1 MPIKLAILGFR
12 QVKCELPSTAVGGY
26 HDELWDGQ
34 AGVVCTYNSQ
44 MKTLKNYKILVVS
57 CGLLIALSQL
67 ASSQEKIATDS
78 FVQKVVPFLKAHCY
92 ECHNAEEPEGGIA
105 FEKYN
110 KSANVQRN
118 YDLWEQVIRLVNEHQ
133 MPPAD
138 QPQPSKDEIAEVSLA
153 LEAVLA
159 SFDCSADQHPGR
171 VTIRRLNKAEY
182 NNTIRDLTGLD
193 LKLADAFPSDDV
205 GEGFDNIGDVLSL
218 PPILLE
224 KYLEAAYTIADGIF
238 EDRKLSKQVFPHEP
252 ASDNLLAQAQAA
264 RLNIQHFASR
274 AFRRP
279 VSQDE
284 QVRLFTIMRD
294 AWGQD
299 ADSKEI
305 YKTVVVAILTSPHF
319 LFRIEKDPEQG
330 DEDGVRKLD
339 GFELASRLSYFLW
352 SSMPDQRLL
361 DLAKTG
367 ELTKRD
373 VLVAETKRM
382 LLDPKAK
389 SLVENFAGQWLQLR
403 DVTRLEPDPDLFP
416 NFDDELQRS
425 MRRETELFFE
435 AMINED
441 RSVLEFLTADFT
453 YVDQR
458 LASHYGM
465 EPLKKEGF
473 QRVNLS
479 QGRRGIL
486 THASILMLTSNPTR
500 TSPVKRG
507 KWILDNILAEPP
519 PPPPADVPELEEG
532 IETLGSLREQM
543 EQHRANES
551 CAVCHRTMDA
561 LGFGL
566 ENFDAI
572 GAWRDRDGK
581 FEIDASGE
589 LPGGLSFNGPD
600 GLMKILTESK
610 AEQFC
615 RCLAQKLLTY
625 SLGRGLTTY
634 DRCVINDAYARLQAK
649 EYRFSELV
657 IAIVTSDPFT
667 MRESV
672 PAED

>member
-1 MPIKLAILGFR
+1 M
-12 QVKCELPSTAVGGY
+12 
-26 HDELWDGQ
+26 
-34 AGVVCTYNSQ
+34 N
-44 MKTLKNYKILVVS
+44 TLKTYKILVVA
-57 CGLLIALSQL
+57 CGLLIASCEV
-67 ASSQEKIATDS
+67 ANSQETNGSDS
-78 FVQKVVPFLKAHCY
+78 FAREVVPFLKAHCY
-92 ECHNAEEPEGGIA
+92 ECHNADEPEGGIA
-105 FEKYN
+105 FDQYK
-110 KSANVQRN
+110 KTANVQQN

-138 QPQPSKDEIAEVSLA
+138 QTQPSTAAVSKLSLA
-153 LEAVLA
+153 LEAVLK
-159 SFDCSADQHPGR
+159 SFDCSADKHPGR

-182 NNTIRDLTGLD
+182 DNTIRDLTGLD
-193 LKLADAFPSDDV
+193 LKLADGFPSDDV

-224 KYLEAAYTIADGIF
+224 KYIEAAYTIADGIF
-238 EDRKLSKQVFPHEP
+238 EDKKLAKTVFPNQP
-252 ASDNLLAQAQAA
+252 AADNLLAQAEAA

-279 VSQDE
+279 VTQDE

-299 ADSKEI
+299 TESEEI
-305 YKTVVVAILTSPHF
+305 YKTVVVAVLTSPHF
-319 LFRIEKDPEQG
+319 LFRVEKDPG
-330 DEDGVRKLD
+330 KDDKDGIRKLD

-367 ELTKRD
+367 KLTQRD
-373 VLVAETKRM
+373 VLVSETKRM
-382 LLDPKAK
+382 LLDPKAIAI
-389 SLVENFAGQWLQLR
+389 VENFAGQWLQLR

-416 NFDDELQRS
+416 AFDDDLQQS
-425 MRRETELFFE
+425 MRKETELFFQ
-435 AMINED
+435 AMITED
-441 RSVLEFLTADFT
+441 RNVLEFLTADFT

-458 LASHYGM
+458 LASHYGLQ
-465 EPLKKEGF
+465 PVKEKGF
-473 QRVNLS
+473 QRVKLPKK
-479 QGRRGIL
+479 RRGIL

-581 FEIDASGE
+581 FDIDATGE
-589 LPGGLSFNGPD
+589 LPGGIRFNGAD
-600 GLMKILTESK
+600 GLMRILTENK

-615 RCLAQKLLTY
+615 RCLTQKLLIY
-625 SLGRGLTTY
+625 GLGRGLTSY
-634 DRCVINDAYARLQAK
+634 DRCVINDAYSRLQEN

-657 IAIVTSDPFT
+657 ISIVTSDPFT
-667 MRESV
+667 MRESISQ
-672 PAED
+672 DH

>member
-1 MPIKLAILGFR
+1 M
-12 QVKCELPSTAVGGY
+12 
-26 HDELWDGQ
+26 
-34 AGVVCTYNSQ
+34 N
-44 MKTLKNYKILVVS
+44 TLKPCRNLVVA
-57 CGLLIALSQL
+57 CGLLIASCHV
-67 ASSQEKIATDS
+67 ASSQEKIATGT
-78 FVQKVVPFLKAHCY
+78 FVGGVVPFLEAHCY
-92 ECHNAEEPEGGIA
+92 ECHNADEPEGGIA
-105 FEKYN
+105 FDKYN
-110 KSANVQRN
+110 KAANVQQN

-138 QPQPSKDEIAEVSLA
+138 QPQPSADEIAAVSLA
-153 LEAVLA
+153 LEGVLE
-159 SFDCSADQHPGR
+159 SFDCSVDKHPGR

-193 LKLADAFPSDDV
+193 LKLANAFPSDDV

-238 EDRKLSKQVFPHEP
+238 DDKQLSKRIFPHEP

-279 VSQDE
+279 VTQDE

-299 ADSKEI
+299 AESTEI
-305 YKTVVVAILTSPHF
+305 YKTVVVAVLTSPHF
-319 LFRIEKDPEQG
+319 LFRIEKDPAQD
-330 DEDGVRKLD
+330 DEDEIRKLD

-361 DLAKTG
+361 DLAKMG
-367 ELTKRD
+367 KLTERD
-373 VLVAETKRM
+373 VLVTETRRM
-382 LLDPKAK
+382 LLDPKAGAI
-389 SLVENFAGQWLQLR
+389 VENFAGQWLQLR

-416 NFDDELQRS
+416 TFDDGLQQS
-425 MRRETELFFE
+425 MRKETELFFQ
-435 AMINED
+435 AMITED
-441 RSVLEFLTADFT
+441 RNVLEFLTADFT

-465 EPLKKEGF
+465 QPVKDQGF
-473 QRVNLS
+473 QRVKLLK
-479 QGRRGIL
+479 GRRGIL

-519 PPPPADVPELEEG
+519 PPPPANVPELEEG

-589 LPGGLSFNGPD
+589 LPGGISFDGAD
-600 GLMKILTESK
+600 GLMKILTENK

-625 SLGRGLTTY
+625 GLGRGLTTY
-634 DRCVINDAYARLQAK
+634 DRCVINDAYSRLQAND
-649 EYRFSELV
+649 YRFSELV
-657 IAIVTSDPFT
+657 ISIVTSDPFT
-667 MRESV
+667 MRESISL
-672 PAED
+672 DD

>member
-1 MPIKLAILGFR
+1 M
-12 QVKCELPSTAVGGY
+12 
-26 HDELWDGQ
+26 
-34 AGVVCTYNSQ
+34 N
-44 MKTLKNYKILVVS
+44 TLKKCKILVAA
-57 CGLLIALSQL
+57 CGLLIASCHV
-67 ASSQEKIATDS
+67 ASSQEAFAEDS
-78 FVQKVVPFLKAHCY
+78 FLREVVPFLKVHCY
-92 ECHNAEEPEGGIA
+92 ECHNADEPEGGIA

-110 KSANVQRN
+110 KNANVQES
-118 YDLWEQVIRLVNEHQ
+118 YDLWEQVIRLLNEHQ

-138 QPQPSKDEIAEVSLA
+138 QPQPSKSEIAKVSLA
-153 LEAVLA
+153 LETVLE
-159 SFDCSADQHPGR
+159 SFDCSADKHPGR

-193 LKLADAFPSDDV
+193 LKLADGFPSDDV

-224 KYLEAAYTIADGIF
+224 KYLEAAYTVADGIF
-238 EDRKLSKQVFPHEP
+238 EDTKLSKRIFPHES

-279 VSQDE
+279 VTQDE

-299 ADSKEI
+299 AESEEI
-305 YKTVVVAILTSPHF
+305 YKTVVVAVLTSPHF
-319 LFRIEKDPEQG
+319 LFRIEKDPEQD
-330 DEDGVRKLD
+330 DEDGIRKLD

-352 SSMPDQRLL
+352 SSMPDQRLM

-367 ELTKRD
+367 KLMQRD
-373 VLVAETKRM
+373 VLVTETKRM
-382 LLDPKAK
+382 LQDPKATA
-389 SLVENFAGQWLQLR
+389 LVENFAGQWLQLR

-416 NFDDELQRS
+416 SFDDELQQS
-425 MRRETELFFE
+425 MRRETELFFQ
-435 AMINED
+435 AMITED
-441 RSVLEFLTADFT
+441 RNVLEFLTADFT

-465 EPLKKEGF
+465 RPIKEQGF
-473 QRVNLS
+473 QRVKLLK
-479 QGRRGIL
+479 GRRGIL

-572 GAWRDRDGK
+572 GAWRNRDGK

-589 LPGGLSFNGPD
+589 LPGGISFDGAD
-600 GLMKILTESK
+600 GLMKILTENK

-615 RCLAQKLLTY
+615 RCLAQKLLIY
-625 SLGRGLTTY
+625 GLGRGLTTY
-634 DRCVINDAYARLQAK
+634 DRCVINDAYSRLQTN

-657 IAIVTSDPFT
+657 IAIITSDPFM
-667 MRESV
+667 MREAVSV
-672 PAED
+672 DD